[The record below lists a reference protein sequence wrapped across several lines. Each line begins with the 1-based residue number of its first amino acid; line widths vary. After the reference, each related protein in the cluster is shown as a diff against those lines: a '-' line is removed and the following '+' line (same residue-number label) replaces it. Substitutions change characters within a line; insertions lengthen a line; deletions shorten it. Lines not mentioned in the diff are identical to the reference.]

1 MSQSIVISS
10 TAPAGPIEVVELQ
23 TLELALLADVN
34 GGFSWADIGR
44 GTLSGL
50 LTGAGQGLQN
60 GGWLKGLMTGGIMG
74 FAQAL
79 VGQIN
84 QANIPDPG
92 TGTGTPT
99 TPGEPKVLAPTS
111 AASAAPAA

>member
-1 MSQSIVISS
+1 MSQFSVVAS
-10 TAPAGPIEVVELQ
+10 TIAPGAIEVVELE
-23 TLELALLADVN
+23 TLDLALLADVN

-50 LTGAGQGLQN
+50 LTGAGQGLQS

-79 VGQIN
+79 VSQIN

-92 TGTGTPT
+92 TGTPT
-99 TPGEPKVLAPTS
+99 TPSEPKVLASTS
-111 AASAAPAA
+111 TATSAPAA